1 MSDIPARIDV
11 QSQSTRALR
20 CSTIRETNI
29 LDHAVVLH
37 DAYQNVTVPASPGG
51 STWSEGLNVKGY
63 DRVQLYVDLTVGGGT
78 TGDMT
83 AFNLDV
89 QAGLEQKDVATEWYD
104 RYSSFGV
111 LFGGTL
117 ALTPSTPITLDTS
130 ALAPGTVV
138 RFYIDV
144 ESIGHYIRVRPSIA
158 GASLGTNSR
167 CYIRTVRDL
176 S

>member
-11 QSQSTRALR
+11 QSQSTRAMR

-37 DAYQNVTVPASPGG
+37 DAYQNAGIPTVGTAV
-51 STWSEGLNVKGY
+51 WSEGLNVKGY
-63 DRVQLYVDLTVGGGT
+63 DRVQLYVDLTVGGT
-78 TGDMT
+78 NPADMT

-117 ALTPSTPITLDTS
+117 ALTPSTPITLDTT
-130 ALAPGTVV
+130 AIVVGTTV

-144 ESIGHYIRVRPSIA
+144 DSIGHYVRVRPSA
-158 GASLGTNSR
+158 VGTNLTNSR